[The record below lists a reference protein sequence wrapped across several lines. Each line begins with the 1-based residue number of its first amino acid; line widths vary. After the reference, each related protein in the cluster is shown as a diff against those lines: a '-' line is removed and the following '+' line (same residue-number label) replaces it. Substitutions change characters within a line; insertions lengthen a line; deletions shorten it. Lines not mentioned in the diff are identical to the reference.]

1 MTTSEAPTI
10 ASIALA
16 TAILSLATGY
26 VIGTGSSLG
35 LFGSSSAKATK
46 KKPSKSWPNSYDVT
60 IHPDSSDE
68 ELMEQLGRGGGENV
82 NQKTEIKDSED
93 EDDESS
99 EEEAVEVGELSVF
112 EGNKEECKLVLV
124 VRTDLGMGKGPSCS
138 IIYISSAPLLY
149 CYAHSF
155 RPGKI
160 AAQASHA
167 TLACYDA
174 LLRAS
179 PSSIHPIL
187 ARWQRLGQA
196 KIAVQAHSED
206 ELHELQ
212 AKAMSL
218 GLCARVIRDAGRTQI
233 ASGTATV
240 LGVGPGP
247 KSVVDQVTGG
257 LKLL

>member
-1 MTTSEAPTI
+1 MLIFFTI
-10 ASIALA
+10 
-16 TAILSLATGY
+16 
-26 VIGTGSSLG
+26 
-35 LFGSSSAKATK
+35 
-46 KKPSKSWPNSYDVT
+46 
-60 IHPDSSDE
+60 
-68 ELMEQLGRGGGENV
+68 
-82 NQKTEIKDSED
+82 
-93 EDDESS
+93 
-99 EEEAVEVGELSVF
+99 
-112 EGNKEECKLVLV
+112 
-124 VRTDLGMGKGPSCS
+124 
-138 IIYISSAPLLY
+138 
-149 CYAHSF
+149 
-155 RPGKI
+155 GKI

-179 PSSIHPIL
+179 SSSAHPIL
-187 ARWQRLGQA
+187 TRWQRLGQA

-206 ELHELQ
+206 ELQELQ

>member
-10 ASIALA
+10 ASVALA
-16 TAILSLATGY
+16 TAILCLATGY
-26 VIGTGSSLG
+26 LIGTGSSLG
-35 LFGSSSAKATK
+35 LFGSPSAKATK
-46 KKPSKSWPNSYDVT
+46 KKPTKSWPNSYDVT

-68 ELMEQLGRGGGENV
+68 ELMEQLGRGGGDA

-99 EEEAVEVGELSVF
+99 DDEAVEVGELSTF

-138 IIYISSAPLLY
+138 IIYISSASLLY
-149 CYAHSF
+149 RHADTF
-155 RPGKI
+155 ATGKI

-179 PSSIHPIL
+179 TSSTHPIL

-212 AKAMSL
+212 ARAMSL

-233 ASGTATV
+233 ASGTTTV

>member
-1 MTTSEAPTI
+1 MDFLFYSHAYRLTI
-10 ASIALA
+10 
-16 TAILSLATGY
+16 
-26 VIGTGSSLG
+26 
-35 LFGSSSAKATK
+35 
-46 KKPSKSWPNSYDVT
+46 
-60 IHPDSSDE
+60 
-68 ELMEQLGRGGGENV
+68 
-82 NQKTEIKDSED
+82 
-93 EDDESS
+93 
-99 EEEAVEVGELSVF
+99 
-112 EGNKEECKLVLV
+112 
-124 VRTDLGMGKGPSCS
+124 
-138 IIYISSAPLLY
+138 
-149 CYAHSF
+149 
-155 RPGKI
+155 GKI

-179 PSSIHPIL
+179 PSSTHPIL

-233 ASGTATV
+233 ASGTTTV